1 MSENDGW
8 IAGVKGREMKKKYKI
23 LVIDDDETVLEI
35 IEHILASTGYHVQTA
50 LSGRKGLELAEMADG
65 DVDLVLTD
73 VVMPEMNGE
82 DLALIFKRTY
92 PATKVLFMSAYL
104 RPGAVRYEE
113 LHGKVEF
120 LVKPFTSEKLKGEIK
135 RILA

>member
-1 MSENDGW
+1 MDRG
-8 IAGVKGREMKKKYKI
+8 ARRKMKKKHKI
-23 LVIDDDETVLEI
+23 LVIDDDAMVLEL
-35 IEHILASTGYHVQTA
+35 IEQMLTTTGHHVQSA
-50 LSGRKGLELAEMADG
+50 LTGRKGLELAEMADG
-65 DVDLVLTD
+65 DVDLLLTD
-73 VVMPEMNGE
+73 VVMPDMSGE

-104 RPGAVRYEE
+104 RPGAGRYEE

-120 LVKPFTSEKLKGEIK
+120 IIKPFTAEKLKGEVK

>member
-1 MSENDGW
+1 MSEYVGW
-8 IAGVKGREMKKKYKI
+8 IAVREGREMKKKHKI

-65 DVDLVLTD
+65 NVDLLLTD
-73 VVMPEMNGE
+73 VVMPEMSGE
-82 DLALIFKRTY
+82 DLALVFKRTY

-104 RPGAVRYEE
+104 RPGAGRYEE

-120 LVKPFTSEKLKGEIK
+120 IVKPFTSEKLKGEIK

>member
-1 MSENDGW
+1 MDRG
-8 IAGVKGREMKKKYKI
+8 ARRKMKKKHKI
-23 LVIDDDETVLEI
+23 LVIDDDAMVLEL
-35 IEHILASTGYHVQTA
+35 IEQMLTTTGHHVQSA
-50 LSGRKGLELAEMADG
+50 LTGRKALELAEMADG
-65 DVDLVLTD
+65 DVDLLLTD
-73 VVMPEMNGE
+73 VVMPDMSGE

-104 RPGAVRYEE
+104 RPGAGRYEE

-120 LVKPFTSEKLKGEIK
+120 IIKPFTAEKLKGEVK

>member
-1 MSENDGW
+1 MRE
-8 IAGVKGREMKKKYKI
+8 GREMKKKHKI

-35 IEHILASTGYHVQTA
+35 IEHILAATGYQVQTA
-50 LSGRKGLELAEMADG
+50 RSGRKALEIAEIANG

-82 DLALIFKRTY
+82 DLALVFKRTY

-104 RPGAVRYEE
+104 RPGAVRYAE

-120 LVKPFTSEKLKGEIK
+120 IVKPFTSEKLKGEVK
-135 RILA
+135 RILS

>member
-1 MSENDGW
+1 LGARRE
-8 IAGVKGREMKKKYKI
+8 VKKNHKI
-23 LVIDDDETVLEI
+23 LVIDDDETLLKL
-35 IEHILASTGYHVQTA
+35 IELILAPTGYHVQSA
-50 LSGRKGLELAEMADG
+50 LTGRKGLELAEIANG
-65 DVDLVLTD
+65 DVDLLLTD
-73 VVMPEMNGE
+73 VVMPDMSGE

-104 RPGAVRYEE
+104 KPGTVTYEE

-120 LVKPFTSEKLKGEIK
+120 IIKPFTVEKLKGEIK

>member
-8 IAGVKGREMKKKYKI
+8 IAGLKGREMKKKYKI